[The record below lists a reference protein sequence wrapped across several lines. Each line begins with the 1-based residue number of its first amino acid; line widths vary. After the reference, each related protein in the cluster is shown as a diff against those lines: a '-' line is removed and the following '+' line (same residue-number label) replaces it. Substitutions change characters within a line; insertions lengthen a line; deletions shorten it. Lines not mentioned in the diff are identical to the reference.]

1 VQEGEKMSS
10 QPPIGPNSREPD
22 AIERFVKEEITRK
35 QAILRFGAGGALLA
49 LPGWLAACGGGDE
62 GATQATGSTPSS
74 DVKKGGTF
82 RMARNEEPLSL
93 DPIIPSDNGSIWVIY
108 QMFDQLTTV
117 NEDSSGIAAS
127 IAESWEISPDG
138 TLYTFVIRQGVT
150 FHDGSPMT
158 MEDVVFSLERVF
170 DPKGS
175 GYSFLFGTVE
185 GVKAVDDT
193 SLQITLKEPFTPLLD
208 NLNVF
213 PASIVPKAAVEADA
227 DAFAQNPVGTGPF
240 KLQEFAK
247 GRQVHLVKH
256 DEYWKPDRPHVDE
269 VVIPYV
275 TDDNTRILRVQGG
288 EVDAAVGIP
297 YAQIDQLDGQDDID
311 VQIEEL
317 FRFDG
322 MWLNHGKSP
331 LDDVKVRQALNYA
344 TDKEA
349 MLKSIFFD
357 KVEVANHMMP
367 KMKYWRDDVP
377 AYEYDPERAKSLIA
391 ESKAADG
398 FTIPIVIPTGDVII
412 QQIAQIVKESYA
424 GIGVNVQITNLD
436 IGTAYTNFSGFNY
449 TAGAN
454 WYITSDVPG
463 PDELAAIQFDFSAAS
478 GTKSFFTNY
487 NSKKA
492 TELVQEAGRSDDA
505 TREQVFGELQQLV
518 MDDAV
523 LVALFFTPA
532 RAALRSN
539 VKDFKTVKTAWWRLE
554 DVWLDT

>member
-1 VQEGEKMSS
+1 MSK
-10 QPPIGPNSREPD
+10 PPPDIDPRDYD
-22 AIERFVKEEITRK
+22 AIEKFVKQEITRK
-35 QAILRFGAGGALLA
+35 QALMRFAAGGTFLSLPAL
-49 LPGWLAACGGGDE
+49 LAACGGGDDE
-62 GATQATGSTPSS
+62 GGEAGTTTTPAGEI
-74 DVKKGGTF
+74 KKGGRF
-82 RMARNEEPLSL
+82 SMARNEEPLSL
-93 DPIIPSDNGSIWVIY
+93 DPIVPSDNGSIWVIY

-117 NEDSSGIAAS
+117 NEDSSGIAPS
-127 IAESWEISPDG
+127 IAESWEVSDDG
-138 TLYTFVIRQGVT
+138 TVYTFTIKQGVQ

-158 MEDVVFSLERVF
+158 IDDVVFSLERVF
-170 DPKGS
+170 DPEGS
-175 GYSFLFGTVE
+175 GYSFLFGAVE
-185 GVKAVDDT
+185 GVTAPDDST
-193 SLQITLKEPFTPLLD
+193 VEVTLKEPFTPLLD

-213 PASIVPKAAVEADA
+213 PASIVPKAALEADA
-227 DAFAQNPVGTGPF
+227 EGFAQNPIGTGPF

-247 GRQVHLVKH
+247 GQHVHLVKH
-256 DEYWKPDRPHVDE
+256 DGYWKEDRPHVDE
-269 VVIPYV
+269 VMIPYV

-288 EVDAAVGIP
+288 EVDAAVAIP
-297 YAQIDQLDGQDDID
+297 YAQIDQLDAQDEID

-322 MWLNHGKSP
+322 MWLNHAEAP

-357 KVEVANHMMP
+357 KVEIANHMMP
-367 KMKYWRDDVP
+367 KMKYWREDVA
-377 AYEYDPERAKSLIA
+377 AYPYDPERAKSLID
-391 ESKAADG
+391 ESKAAGG
-398 FTIPIVIPTGDVII
+398 FTLPIVIPTGDVII
-412 QQIAQIVKESYA
+412 QQMAQILKESYS

-436 IGTAYTNFSGFNY
+436 IGTAYTNFSSFNY
-449 TAGAN
+449 KAGAN

-463 PDELAAIQFDFSAAS
+463 PDELAAIQFDFSAES

-487 NSKKA
+487 NSERA
-492 TELVQEAGRSDDA
+492 TELVLEAGRGDDA

-532 RAALRSN
+532 RAALRSH

-554 DVWLDT
+554 DVWLDA

>member
-1 VQEGEKMSS
+1 MSN
-10 QPPIGPNSREPD
+10 QPPIGRKPLELD
-22 AIERFVKEEITRK
+22 AVERFVKEEITRK
-35 QAILRFGAGGALLA
+35 QAILRFGAAGALVA
-49 LPGWLAACGGGDE
+49 LPGWLAACGGDGDAE
-62 GATQATGSTPSS
+62 GQQTGTTQTG
-74 DVKKGGTF
+74 DVKKGGRF
-82 RMARNEEPLSL
+82 SMARNEEPLSL
-93 DPIIPSDNGSIWVIY
+93 DPIVPSDNGSIWVIY

-117 NEDSSGIAAS
+117 NEDSSGIAPS

-138 TLYTFVIRQGVT
+138 TVYTFAIRQGVM

-158 MEDVVFSLERVF
+158 LDDVVFSLERVF
-170 DPKGS
+170 DPEGS
-175 GYSFLFGTVE
+175 GYSFLFGTVQ
-185 GVKAVDDT
+185 GVAAVDDT
-193 SLQITLKEPFTPLLD
+193 NVQITLKEPFTPLLD

-227 DAFAQNPVGTGPF
+227 EAFAQKPVGTGPF
-240 KLQEFAK
+240 KLQQFAK
-247 GRQVHLVKH
+247 GRHVHLVKH
-256 DEYWKPDRPHVDE
+256 DDYWKPDRPHVEE
-269 VVIPYV
+269 VFIPYV

-288 EVDAAVGIP
+288 EVDAAVAIP
-297 YAQIDQLDGQDDID
+297 YAQIDQLDAQDDID

-322 MWLNHGKSP
+322 MWLNHAEAP

-357 KVEVANHMMP
+357 KVEIANHMMP
-367 KMKYWRDDVP
+367 KMKYWREDVP

-398 FTIPIVIPTGDVII
+398 FTLPIVIPTGDVII

-424 GIGVNVQITNLD
+424 GIGVNVEITNLD
-436 IGTAYTNFSGFNY
+436 IGTAYTNFSEFNY

-463 PDELAAIQFDFSAAS
+463 PDELAAIQFDFSAES

-487 NSKKA
+487 NSPRA

-505 TREQVFGELQQLV
+505 AREQLFGDLQQLV

-532 RAALRSN
+532 RAALRSH
-539 VKDFKTVKTAWWRLE
+539 VRDFKTVKTAWWRLE
-554 DVWLDT
+554 DVWLDK

>member
-1 VQEGEKMSS
+1 MSS
-10 QPPIGPNSREPD
+10 QPPVERD
-22 AIERFVKEEITRK
+22 AVERFVRQEITRK
-35 QAILRFGAGGALLA
+35 QAILRFGAASALVA
-49 LPGWLAACGGGDE
+49 LPGWLAACGGDGDGE
-62 GATQATGSTPSS
+62 GQQTGTAPTG
-74 DVKKGGTF
+74 DVKKGGRF
-82 RMARNEEPLSL
+82 SMARNEEPLSL
-93 DPIIPSDNGSIWVIY
+93 DPIVPSDNGSIWVIY

-117 NEDSSGIAAS
+117 NEDSSGVAPS

-138 TLYTFVIRQGVT
+138 TVYTFAIRQGVT
-150 FHDGSPMT
+150 FHDGAPVT
-158 MEDVVFSLERVF
+158 IDDVVFSLERVF

-175 GYSFLFGTVE
+175 GYSFLFGAVQ
-185 GVKAVDDT
+185 GVAAANDT
-193 SLQITLKEPFTPLLD
+193 EVQVTLREPFTPLLD

-227 DAFAQNPVGTGPF
+227 EAFAQNPVGTGPF

-247 GRQVHLVKH
+247 GRHVHLVKH

-269 VVIPYV
+269 VFIPYV

-288 EVDAAVGIP
+288 EVDAAVAIP
-297 YAQIDQLDGQDDID
+297 YAQIDQLDAQDEID

-322 MWLNHGKSP
+322 MWLNHAEAP

-349 MLKSIFFD
+349 MLQSIFFD
-357 KVEVANHMMP
+357 KVEIANHMMP

-377 AYEYDPERAKSLIA
+377 AYEYDPERAQSLIA
-391 ESKAADG
+391 ESKAAGG
-398 FTIPIVIPTGDVII
+398 FTLPIVIPTGDVII
-412 QQIAQIVKESYA
+412 QQIAQIVKESYE
-424 GIGVNVQITNLD
+424 GIGVTVEITNLD
-436 IGTAYTNFSGFNY
+436 IGTAYTNFSSFNY

-463 PDELAAIQFDFSAAS
+463 PDELAAIQFDFSAES

-487 NSKKA
+487 NSPRA

-505 TREQVFGELQQLV
+505 TREQLFGELQQLV

-532 RAALRSN
+532 RAALRSH
-539 VKDFKTVKTAWWRLE
+539 VRDFKTVKTAWWRLE
-554 DVWLDT
+554 DVWLDA

>member
-1 VQEGEKMSS
+1 MSS
-10 QPPIGPNSREPD
+10 KPPADRDTWDAD
-22 AIERFVKEEITRK
+22 AIQRFIEKEITRK
-35 QAILRFGAGGALLA
+35 QVLMRFGAGGALLT
-49 LPGWLAACGGGDE
+49 LPGWLAACGGDDGDGEAQQTTTAE
-62 GATQATGSTPSS
+62 G
-74 DVKKGGTF
+74 DVKKGGRF
-82 RMARNEEPLSL
+82 SMARNEEPLSL
-93 DPIIPSDNGSIWVIY
+93 DPIVPSDNGSIWVIY

-117 NEDSSGIAAS
+117 NEDSSGIAPS
-127 IAESWEISPDG
+127 LAESWEISPDG
-138 TLYTFVIRQGVT
+138 TVYTFAIRQGVT

-158 MEDVVFSLERVF
+158 MDDVVFSLERVF

-175 GYSFLFGTVE
+175 GYSFLFGVVD
-185 GVKAVDDT
+185 GVTAVDDT
-193 SLQITLKEPFTPLLD
+193 RVQIALKEPFTPLLD

-213 PASIVPKAAVEADA
+213 PASIVPKALVEPDPE
-227 DAFAQNPVGTGPF
+227 AFAQNPVGTGPF

-247 GRQVHLVKH
+247 GRHVHLVKH
-256 DEYWKPDRPHVDE
+256 EEYWKPDRPHVDE
-269 VVIPYV
+269 VFIPYV
-275 TDDNTRILRVQGG
+275 TDDNTRILKVQGA
-288 EVDAAVGIP
+288 EVDAAVAIP
-297 YAQIDQLDGQDDID
+297 YAQIDQLDAQDDID
-311 VQIEEL
+311 VQIEPL

-322 MWLNHGKSP
+322 MWLNHDEPP

-357 KVEVANHMMP
+357 KVEIANHMMP
-367 KMKYWRDDVP
+367 KMRYWREDVA
-377 AYEYDPERAKSLIA
+377 AYEYDPERAQSLIA
-391 ESKAADG
+391 ESKAAGG
-398 FTIPIVIPTGDVII
+398 FTLPIVIPTGDVII

-424 GIGVNVQITNLD
+424 GIGVTVEITNLD
-436 IGTAYTNFSGFNY
+436 IGTAYTNFSSFNY

-487 NSKKA
+487 NNPRA

-505 TREQVFGELQQLV
+505 TREQLFGELQQLV

-539 VKDFKTVKTAWWRLE
+539 VRDFKTVKTAWWRLE
-554 DVWLDT
+554 DVWLET

>member
-1 VQEGEKMSS
+1 MSS
-10 QPPIGPNSREPD
+10 QPPFERD
-22 AIERFVKEEITRK
+22 AVERFVREEITRK
-35 QAILRFGAGGALLA
+35 QAILRFGAAGALVA
-49 LPGWLAACGGGDE
+49 LPGWLAACGGDGDE
-62 GATQATGSTPSS
+62 EAQQTGTTETG
-74 DVKKGGTF
+74 DVKKGGRF
-82 RMARNEEPLSL
+82 SMARNEEPLSL
-93 DPIIPSDNGSIWVIY
+93 DPIVPSDNGSIWVIY

-117 NEDSSGIAAS
+117 NEDSSGIAPS

-138 TLYTFVIRQGVT
+138 TVYTFAIRQGVT
-150 FHDGSPMT
+150 FHDGAPMT

-170 DPKGS
+170 DPQGS
-175 GYSFLFGTVE
+175 GYSFLFGAVQGVE
-185 GVKAVDDT
+185 AVDDT
-193 SLQITLKEPFTPLLD
+193 SVQVTLREPFTPLLD

-227 DAFAQNPVGTGPF
+227 EAFAQNPVGTGPF

-247 GRQVHLVKH
+247 GRHVHLVKH

-269 VVIPYV
+269 VFIPYV

-288 EVDAAVGIP
+288 EVDAAVAIP
-297 YAQIDQLDGQDDID
+297 YAQIDQLDAQDEID

-322 MWLNHGKSP
+322 MWLNHAEAP

-349 MLKSIFFD
+349 MLNSIFFD
-357 KVEVANHMMP
+357 KVEIANHMMP
-367 KMKYWRDDVP
+367 KMKYWRDDVA

-398 FTIPIVIPTGDVII
+398 FTLPIVIPTGDVII
-412 QQIAQIVKESYA
+412 QQIAQIVKESYE
-424 GIGVNVQITNLD
+424 GIGVNVRITNLD
-436 IGTAYTNFSGFNY
+436 IGTAYTNFSSFNY

-463 PDELAAIQFDFSAAS
+463 PDELAAIQFDFSAES

-487 NSKKA
+487 NSPRA

-505 TREQVFGELQQLV
+505 TREQLFGELQQLV

-532 RAALRSN
+532 RAALRSH
-539 VKDFKTVKTAWWRLE
+539 VRDFKTVKTAWWRLE
-554 DVWLDT
+554 NVWLDT

>member
-1 VQEGEKMSS
+1 MSS
-10 QPPIGPNSREPD
+10 QPPIGREPSEPD
-22 AIERFVKEEITRK
+22 AVERFVKEEITRK
-35 QAILRFGAGGALLA
+35 RAILRFGAAGALVA
-49 LPGWLAACGGGDE
+49 LPGWLAACGGDGDE
-62 GATQATGSTPSS
+62 EGQQTGTTPTG
-74 DVKKGGTF
+74 DVKKGGRF
-82 RMARNEEPLSL
+82 SMARNEEPLSL
-93 DPIIPSDNGSIWVIY
+93 DPLVPSDNGSIWVIY

-117 NEDSSGIAAS
+117 NEDSSGIAPS

-138 TLYTFVIRQGVT
+138 TVYTFAIRQGVK
-150 FHDGSPMT
+150 FHDGNPMT
-158 MEDVVFSLERVF
+158 MDDVVFSLERVF
-170 DPKGS
+170 DPDGS
-175 GYSFLFGTVE
+175 GYSFLFGVVQ
-185 GVKAVDDT
+185 GVAAVDDT
-193 SLQITLKEPFTPLLD
+193 RIQVTLKEPFTPLLD

-227 DAFAQNPVGTGPF
+227 EAFAQNPVGTGPF

-247 GRQVHLVKH
+247 GRHVRLVKH
-256 DEYWKPDRPHVDE
+256 ADYWKPDRPHVDE
-269 VVIPYV
+269 VFIPYV

-288 EVDAAVGIP
+288 EVDAAVAIP
-297 YAQIDQLDGQDDID
+297 YAQIDQLDAQDEID

-322 MWLNHGKSP
+322 MWLNHAEPP

-357 KVEVANHMMP
+357 KVEIANNMMP
-367 KMKYWRDDVP
+367 KMKYWREDVP
-377 AYEYDPERAKSLIA
+377 AYEYDPERAQSLIA

-398 FTIPIVIPTGDVII
+398 FTLPVVIPTGDVII
-412 QQIAQIVKESYA
+412 QQIAQIIKESYA
-424 GIGVNVQITNLD
+424 EIGVDVQITNLD
-436 IGTAYTNFSGFNY
+436 VGTAYTNFSSFNY

-454 WYITSDVPG
+454 WYITSDVTG
-463 PDELAAIQFDFSAAS
+463 PDELAAIQFDFSAES

-487 NSKKA
+487 NSPRA

-505 TREQVFGELQQLV
+505 TREQLFGELQQLV

-523 LVALFFTPA
+523 EVALFFTPA
-532 RAALRSN
+532 RAALRSH
-539 VKDFKTVKTAWWRLE
+539 VRGFKTVKTAWWRLE